1 MACEL
6 TKGRALDCRDGIG
19 GIKAVYFVQLADI
32 TTFTTAAG
40 VLTEL
45 VITSNLFKYNL
56 ARGTGS
62 YTESVNVSTENGTLF
77 FQPEVNIKLHK
88 MTTADQNELKLLA
101 QNRRLV
107 IFVETNNVNASGKRT
122 ILCAGGVNG
131 MELTAG
137 TVQSGV
143 AFGDMNGY
151 DLTFTGMEPDTA
163 LVVEDYT
170 TNPFDQG
177 DFTVNAIDED

>member
-6 TKGRALDCRDGIG
+6 TKGRGLDCRDGIG
-19 GIKAVYFVQLADI
+19 GIKAVYFVQLEDI
-32 TTFTTAAG
+32 TTLTTVG
-40 VLTEL
+40 GELTAL
-45 VITSNLFKYNL
+45 TITSDLFKYNL

-62 YTESVNVSTENGTLF
+62 YTEGVNVSTENGTLF

-88 MTTADQNELKLLA
+88 MTLADQNELKLLA

-107 IFVETNNVNASGKRT
+107 IFIETNNVNANGKRT
-122 ILCAGGVNG
+122 ILAAGTING

-170 TNPFDQG
+170 DNPFDQN
-177 DFTVNAIDED
+177 DFTVNNIVES